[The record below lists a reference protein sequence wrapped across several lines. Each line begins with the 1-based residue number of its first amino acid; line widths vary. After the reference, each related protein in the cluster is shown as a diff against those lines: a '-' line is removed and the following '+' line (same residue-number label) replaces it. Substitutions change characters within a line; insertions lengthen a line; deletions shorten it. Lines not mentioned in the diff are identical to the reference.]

1 MHRAKVHT
9 ALALATSL
17 LWCSASFSQEL
28 TYEKYKLDNGLTVIL
43 HVDRTLPSVAI
54 NTWFYVG
61 SKDEAV
67 GRSGFA
73 HLFEHLMFMGTERVP
88 TGQFDFLM
96 EVGGGHNN
104 ASTDYDRTNYYSS
117 GPSSILPTLL
127 WLDADRLEDLG
138 RMMTIEKLDLQRDVV
153 RNERRQTTENVPYG
167 KSEEMIGSLL
177 FPTDHPYHHSV
188 IGSHEDL
195 EAGTLQDVK
204 DFFAQ
209 YYVPNNASLVVAGDF
224 DPAVVKPLIAQLFG
238 TLPRGADPVHAT
250 KPAARTSGVRR
261 VTVTDAVQ
269 LAALRMTWASPAAYQ
284 PGDAEMQIAASVLGD
299 GRSSRL
305 YQRLV
310 VEDALAVD
318 VSVQQISLL
327 LDSMFQIDVYA
338 KPGSDLGVIERIV
351 DEEIARLAK
360 DGPAADELQSAA
372 AQEERSRSERIQ
384 NLVARA
390 DLMNE
395 YQFYWGEPDSLR
407 ADLDRFRKATAEGVR
422 DAVGRTLTPEDRL
435 IVRVVPDQPERA
447 ASPRDTRPTDFEP
460 TAFVPQEPTRIALA
474 NGIELEAWERTSVP
488 QVHLLLQFSCDGAL
502 DPAGKAGRTALLAAM
517 LEEGAGSR
525 DADELARAFDVLGSE
540 LDIDA
545 DHETLTIG
553 LTALR
558 RNLEPSLALLQDV
571 LTKPRF
577 DAADFERAK
586 SLHLEGLKQALD
598 RPEVA
603 AQIVGARMYWG
614 VGHPFATPADGTLDS
629 IASLTLDDVR
639 AAFAGIVR
647 PDACRAFLVGALPA
661 TEAKTLLDAELARFV
676 APATPKLTGLP
687 IADVPQG
694 DALRVV
700 LVDRPGAVQT
710 IVGYTWPG
718 VTAADPRRPGY
729 ELLGTI
735 LGGSFTSRLMQNLR
749 ESKGYTYGARSRPRF
764 ERTTGTVSAGAAVR
778 ADVTGASLKE
788 FVLEFDRMRNGDVS
802 TDEAAKAAA
811 TVRNGLVE
819 DFQEIAGVAAS
830 AAELA
835 LHRRPFA
842 ALAQDLAAL
851 SRFDAPTLNALAKE
865 FVVPERGV
873 LVLVG
878 DAASIRGQL
887 AGLGLPEPVDAKE

>member
-1 MHRAKVHT
+1 MRHAKVHLAI
-9 ALALATSL
+9 ALSTSL
-17 LWCSASFSQEL
+17 LWCVSAPAQEL
-28 TYEKYKLDNGLTVIL
+28 SYEKYKLDNGLTVIL
-43 HVDRTLPSVAI
+43 HVDHTLPSVAI

-117 GPSSILPTLL
+117 GPSHILPTLL

-138 RMMTIEKLDLQRDVV
+138 RMMTTEKLDLQRDVV

-195 EAGTLQDVK
+195 EAATLQDVK

-224 DPAVVKPLIAQLFG
+224 DPAAVKPMIAQLFG
-238 TLPRGADPVHAT
+238 TLPRGADPVHAS
-250 KPAARTSGVRR
+250 KPTVRTPGVRR

-269 LAALRMTWASPAAYQ
+269 LPALRMTWASSAAYA
-284 PGDAEMQIAASVLGD
+284 PGDAEMQIAAAVLGD

-305 YQRLV
+305 YRRLV
-310 VEDALAVD
+310 VDDGLAVD

-327 LDSMFQIDVYA
+327 IDSMFQIDVYA
-338 KPGSDLGVIERIV
+338 KPEADLRAIERIV
-351 DEEIARLAK
+351 DEEVAKLAK
-360 DGPAADELQSAA
+360 EGPTADELAAAA
-372 AQEERSRSERIQ
+372 AQEERSRAERIQ
-384 NLVARA
+384 NLVERA

-407 ADLDRFRKATAEGVR
+407 ADLERFRKATADDVR
-422 DAVGRTLTPEDRL
+422 EAVGRTLVQDDRL
-435 IVRVVPDQPERA
+435 VLRVLPDQPERA
-447 ASPRDTRPTDFEP
+447 GSPRDTRPADFAP
-460 TAFVPQEPTRIALA
+460 TVFVPQEPTRFELG
-474 NGIELEAWERTSVP
+474 NGIDVEAWERASVP
-488 QVHLLLQFSCDGAL
+488 QVHVLLQFECGGAL
-502 DPAGKAGRTALLAAM
+502 DPNGKSGRTQLLAAM

-525 DADELARAFDVLGSE
+525 NADELARAFDVLGAD
-540 LDIDA
+540 LDVGA

-577 DAADFERAK
+577 DPKDFERAK
-586 SLHLEGLKQALD
+586 ALHLEGLKQALD
-598 RPEVA
+598 RPEVVG
-603 AQIVGARMYWG
+603 QLVGARMYWG
-614 VGHPFATPADGTLDS
+614 ADHPLGTPAGGTLDS
-629 IASLTLDDVR
+629 VPTLTLDDVR
-639 AAFAGIVR
+639 EAFAGIVR
-647 PDACRAFLVGALPA
+647 PDACHAFVVGSIAPADAKAALDSA
-661 TEAKTLLDAELARFV
+661 FARFV
-676 APATPKLTGLP
+676 APSAPKLAGTP
-687 IADVPQG
+687 IVDVPQA
-694 DALRVV
+694 DTLRLV

-710 IVGYTWPG
+710 VVGYTWPG

-749 ESKGYTYGARSRPRF
+749 ESKGYTYGARSRVRT
-764 ERTTGTVSAGAAVR
+764 ERTIGTVVAGAAVR
-778 ADVTGASLKE
+778 ADVTGESLKE
-788 FVLEFDRMRNGDVS
+788 FMFEFDRMRGGDIS
-802 TDEAAKAAA
+802 ADEAAKAMA

-819 DFQEIAGVAAS
+819 DFQEITGVAAS

-835 LHRRPFA
+835 LQRRPFS
-842 ALAQDLAAL
+842 ALAEDLVAL
-851 SRFDAPTLNALAKE
+851 SRFDASMLNALAKE
-865 FVVPERGV
+865 FVAPQRGV

-878 DAASIRGQL
+878 DATSIRAQL
-887 AGLGLPEPVDAKE
+887 SGLGLPEPIEAKE